1 MSRPHGVHGEVRI
14 LPDCDNPE
22 RFTAGSVL
30 YARPSRPGLAGL
42 SVSQRTPLTIQTVRG
57 DEGFPIVGFA
67 EVAGR
72 NEAEALRGLVL
83 EVRASEL
90 PDLSEDEYYPFD
102 LIGLEVRD
110 TTGTILGRVEEV
122 VDSPAHPLL
131 VVSRGSAPEIMI
143 PFVSAAV
150 PVVSVLDGYVVVDA
164 GFLDDIAARR

>member
-14 LPDCDNPE
+14 LPDSDNPE

-30 YARPSRPGLAGL
+30 YARPSRPGLVGP
-42 SVSQRTPLTIQTVRG
+42 RTSPRVRLTIQTVRG
-57 DEGFPIVGFA
+57 AEGFPIVGFA

-72 NEAEALRGLVL
+72 DAAEALRGLVL

-110 TTGTILGRVEEV
+110 TAGTILGRVEEV

-131 VVSRGSAPEIMI
+131 VVSRGATPEIMI
-143 PFVSAAV
+143 PFVSAVV
-150 PVVSVLDGYVVVDA
+150 PAVSVAEGYVVVDA
-164 GFLDDIAARR
+164 GFPDDIAARR